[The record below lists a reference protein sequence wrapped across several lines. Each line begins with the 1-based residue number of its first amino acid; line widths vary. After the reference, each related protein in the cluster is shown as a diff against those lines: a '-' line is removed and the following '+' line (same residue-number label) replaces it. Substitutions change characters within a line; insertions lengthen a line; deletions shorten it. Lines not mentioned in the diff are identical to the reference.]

1 MIEIRMILRLNNNC
15 YEQIDS
21 LRKAIDGIDDLFI
34 NKLET
39 SYYEEDNED

>member
-1 MIEIRMILRLNNNC
+1 MIEIRMILRLNNDQ
-15 YEQIDS
+15 YEHIDS
-21 LRKAIDGIDDLFI
+21 LSKAIDGIDDLFI